1 RLWHV
6 QWTRFIVPRIPA
18 ILAGFL
24 IPTFGM
30 TNAAPAPIDKDIVIL
45 GGGIAGLWVLNRM
58 LDAGFDAVLLEN
70 NRLGSG
76 QTIASQGM
84 IHGGIKYTLS
94 GALTAASNAL
104 AGMPAHWRACLEGRG
119 DVDLRG
125 TRVLSRDYYMWPRHS
140 FRSRLNAFLGS
151 KALRGRVDAI
161 APEEYPA
168 FFQGR
173 IPGPL
178 YRLRSEEHTSELQ
191 SR

>member
-1 RLWHV
+1 PPPFP
-6 QWTRFIVPRIPA
+6 TR
-18 ILAGFL
+18 
-24 IPTFGM
+24 
-30 TNAAPAPIDKDIVIL
+30 
-45 GGGIAGLWVLNRM
+45 
-58 LDAGFDAVLLEN
+58 
-70 NRLGSG
+70 GS
-76 QTIASQGM
+76 SD
-84 IHGGIKYTLS
+84 L
-94 GALTAASNAL
+94 
-104 AGMPAHWRACLEGRG
+104 WRACLEGRG

-178 YRLRSEEHTSELQ
+178 YRLDDIVLDVSSLLHTLSLRHRDRIHHIDWDEAPLIGQ
-191 SR
+191 IGRASRRERG